1 LPISAQPIKTALGL
15 VSHDNTLTCISKKCR
30 PDLRFVEKYPDS
42 DIKFDIRKNHSGIKP
57 QGLAVLQ
64 GVLDGNVQ
72 VTANAK
78 KILSWVIK
86 G

>member
-1 LPISAQPIKTALGL
+1 MASEVKFA
-15 VSHDNTLTCISKKCR
+15 
-30 PDLRFVEKYPDS
+30 DS
-42 DIKFDIRKNHSGIKP
+42 DKFDIRKNNLKHDSGIKP

-78 KILSWVIK
+78 KVHLSMKHLRGIQN
-86 G
+86 

>member
-1 LPISAQPIKTALGL
+1 MQILISNLILFRRNHLK
-15 VSHDNTLTCISKKCR
+15 HD
-30 PDLRFVEKYPDS
+30 
-42 DIKFDIRKNHSGIKP
+42 SGIKP

-78 KILSWVIK
+78 KVHLSMKHLRGIK
-86 G
+86 NQMDTKLDGFYP

>member
-1 LPISAQPIKTALGL
+1 MLCFQPWASGVKFADSA
-15 VSHDNTLTCISKKCR
+15 
-30 PDLRFVEKYPDS
+30 
-42 DIKFDIRKNHSGIKP
+42 IKFDYRKNHLNHDSGIKP

-78 KILSWVIK
+78 KVHLSMKYLRGIQN
-86 G
+86 